1 MAVGGEVSFLLVQAE
16 LASLHQSHGRKSLP
30 WLWLHYASR
39 LNSSVRPRMKLLAVL
54 VLLLQASAS
63 YSQPAEHCPVL
74 PADSGMTWS
83 YKQGPDFGVCYA
95 VDSSTGKDAFGI
107 YLGYAPKFDPSHG
120 NAIGAGN
127 VGGRKDRKST
137 RLNYSH

>member
-30 WLWLHYASR
+30 WLWLRYASR

-63 YSQPAEHCPVL
+63 YSQPAEHCPVRSEEHTSEL
-74 PADSGMTWS
+74 QSLMRIS
-83 YKQGPDFGVCYA
+83 YA
-95 VDSSTGKDAFGI
+95 VFCLK
-107 YLGYAPKFDPSHG
+107 KK
-120 NAIGAGN
+120 NN
-127 VGGRKDRKST
+127 KSNT
-137 RLNYSH
+137 TQE